1 MKKALC
7 LLLASVLALSL
18 AACSESSAQDSQA
31 GGEKTGSSAAAEP
44 TEKPAEKSDP
54 AEQEAAIEVTAK
66 ELLKE
71 YDDNEVKADET
82 YRDKL
87 VTVTGIINDIGKDVL
102 DDTYVAVG
110 TGDDYEFTT
119 VQCYFS
125 DEGELAKV
133 GDLEKGA
140 EITVT
145 GTCDGLSINVLL
157 KDCVLK

>member
-1 MKKALC
+1 M
-7 LLLASVLALSL
+7 
-18 AACSESSAQDSQA
+18 
-31 GGEKTGSSAAAEP
+31 
-44 TEKPAEKSDP
+44 
-54 AEQEAAIEVTAK
+54 
-66 ELLKE
+66 
-71 YDDNEVKADET
+71 
-82 YRDKL
+82 
-87 VTVTGIINDIGKDVL
+87 
-102 DDTYVAVG
+102 AVG

>member
-31 GGEKTGSSAAAEP
+31 GGEKNASSAAAEP

-71 YDDNEVKADET
+71 YEADET

>member
-31 GGEKTGSSAAAEP
+31 GGEKNASSAAAEP

-110 TGDDYEFTT
+110 TGMTT
-119 VQCYFS
+119 SLQPFS
-125 DEGELAKV
+125 ATLATRESLRKS
-133 GDLEKGA
+133 
-140 EITVT
+140 VT
-145 GTCDGLSINVLL
+145 WKREQRSP
-157 KDCVLK
+157 

>member
-1 MKKALC
+1 MGKIKLQDVKKA
-7 LLLASVLALSL
+7 
-18 AACSESSAQDSQA
+18 
-31 GGEKTGSSAAAEP
+31 
-44 TEKPAEKSDP
+44 
-54 AEQEAAIEVTAK
+54 I
-66 ELLKE
+66 
-71 YDDNEVKADET
+71 
-82 YRDKL
+82 
-87 VTVTGIINDIGKDVL
+87 DIGKDVL